1 VMDERV
7 TLTFDAYYRSAHI
20 WVEMRVFPTADG
32 GMAIY
37 QRDIT
42 ERKVIEQRWRV
53 SEERMRLLNENVRD
67 YAITMLDTEG
77 RIIDWNAGAER
88 MFGYTAVEALD
99 QPSALL
105 FTPEDRAAGVPE
117 QEMVVARDEGHADDE
132 RWHLRKDGSR
142 FWVSGVMMPL
152 RDEDGQL
159 RGYAKVARDLT
170 ERMHADEA
178 LRRAHDDLEQRVQ
191 ARTTDLADANV
202 LLQREI
208 AERGQAQ
215 QARDDVMRQLIT
227 AEEQQRQRI
236 SRELHDQLGQQL
248 TALLLGL
255 QALKETSHR
264 RPKAMGLIEQLHAI
278 VDQIGRE
285 VHQLALELRPTA
297 LDDLGLTAA
306 LANYSADWAQRTQV
320 EVNFHS
326 NGLDTLRPGRE
337 LETTIYRVVLEALNN
352 VARHAQ
358 AKHVSVI
365 LERRDNYLI
374 AIVEDDGQGF
384 DTEVVMGTLRQ
395 EHQLGL
401 LGMHERLTQAG
412 GTLMVES
419 TPGSSTTVIA
429 RIPLNTQLEG

>member
-1 VMDERV
+1 M
-7 TLTFDAYYRSAHI
+7 T
-20 WVEMRVFPTADG
+20 
-32 GMAIY
+32 
-37 QRDIT
+37 
-42 ERKVIEQRWRV
+42 
-53 SEERMRLLNENVRD
+53 
-67 YAITMLDTEG
+67 
-77 RIIDWNAGAER
+77 
-88 MFGYTAVEALD
+88 
-99 QPSALL
+99 
-105 FTPEDRAAGVPE
+105 
-117 QEMVVARDEGHADDE
+117 
-132 RWHLRKDGSR
+132 
-142 FWVSGVMMPL
+142 PL

-170 ERMHADEA
+170 ERMRAEEA

-208 AERGQAQ
+208 VERGQAQ

-255 QALKETSHR
+255 QELKNTSR
-264 RPKAMGLIEQLHAI
+264 GRPKALAMIEQLHTI

-297 LDDLGLTAA
+297 LDDLGLAAA
-306 LANYSADWAQRTQV
+306 LANYSADWALRTQV

-326 NGLDTLRPGRE
+326 NGLDTLRPKRE

-384 DTEVVMGTLRQ
+384 DTEAVMGTLRQ
-395 EHQLGL
+395 EHRLGL

-412 GTLMVES
+412 GMLMVES

-429 RIPLNTQLEG
+429 RIPLNAQLEGQADG